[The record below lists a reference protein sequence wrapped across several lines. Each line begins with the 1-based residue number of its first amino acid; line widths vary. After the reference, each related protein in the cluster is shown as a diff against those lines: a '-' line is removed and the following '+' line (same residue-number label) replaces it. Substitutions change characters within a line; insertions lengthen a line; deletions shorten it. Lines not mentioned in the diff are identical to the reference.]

1 MVLSRAISLPGQ
13 NDTHGSVDT
22 KQKIFEKLASKDLT
36 FFKTWCIIKVQKR
49 KELINMTKA
58 IYFDM
63 DGTIANFYGVP
74 NWLDSLIASDPTPYR
89 VAQPLV
95 NMNSLA
101 RLLNHLQADGWHI
114 GIVSWLSKSGTAEF
128 NEVVTATKVEWLN
141 RHLHSVNWNEV
152 VIVPYGTPKQ
162 EVVQF
167 ATGILFDDE
176 TPNRTNWTGTAYDV
190 QNIIE
195 ILKGL
200 R

>member
-1 MVLSRAISLPGQ
+1 MA
-13 NDTHGSVDT
+13 
-22 KQKIFEKLASKDLT
+22 
-36 FFKTWCIIKVQKR
+36 
-49 KELINMTKA
+49 KA

-63 DGTIANFYGVP
+63 DGTIVNFYGVE
-74 NWLDSLIASDPTPYR
+74 NWLDYLINNDPTPYR

-101 RLLNHLQADGWHI
+101 RLLNRLQANGWHI
-114 GIVSWLSKSGTAEF
+114 GIVSWLSKSGTAEY

-176 TPNRTNWTGTAYDV
+176 TPNRNNWVGTAYDV